1 MMAKEKEYMEMSYKL
16 KIDDQRNQF
25 EKQQRELERFHK
37 TEERKLKTE
46 LENLR
51 RENLDLKTNF
61 YRQENHIRLL
71 QQKVKEE
78 EKNKQTQVEFSN
90 TLCNVSVRLRVIVR
104 LLTRS

>member
-1 MMAKEKEYMEMSYKL
+1 MAKEKEYIEMSYKL
-16 KIDDQRNQF
+16 KMDDQEVQF
-25 EKQQRELERFHK
+25 EKRRRELERMHRI
-37 TEERKLKTE
+37 EERKMKEE

-71 QQKVKEE
+71 QQKVREE

-90 TLCNVSVRLRVIVR
+90 TLCNVG
-104 LLTRS
+104 LLD